1 MLRSALFNKYISY
14 VQERNGTGQSAHGV
28 RRAGAGPGNATGR
41 RRNARSDPDP
51 EPDVPGKVAST
62 QIAVD
67 YYLEIDL
74 KKASYFQKKLNSL
87 VVKSLSAPSIEKK
100 QPPKETL
107 SKKIKTE
114 IEKFM
119 ECEKTYLQSIVE
131 NSEKSQKKIRDCV
144 QADLDKQEQA
154 FQGRMLKRVK
164 STGRL

>member
-1 MLRSALFNKYISY
+1 M
-14 VQERNGTGQSAHGV
+14 
-28 RRAGAGPGNATGR
+28 
-41 RRNARSDPDP
+41 
-51 EPDVPGKVAST
+51 
-62 QIAVD
+62 D

-119 ECEKTYLQSIVE
+119 ECEKTYLQTIVE